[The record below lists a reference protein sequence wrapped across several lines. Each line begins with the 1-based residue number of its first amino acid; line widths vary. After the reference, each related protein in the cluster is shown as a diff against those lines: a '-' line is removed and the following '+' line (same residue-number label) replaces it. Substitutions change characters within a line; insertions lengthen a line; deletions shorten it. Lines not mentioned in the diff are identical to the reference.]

1 MIRSGKRLQVS
12 EREGRE
18 MRLFWLLGLSGAEM
32 ARRMGRQART
42 VNAVIRE
49 RNLDG
54 PERPFE
60 MARLA
65 LRAGA

>member
-1 MIRSGKRLQVS
+1 
-12 EREGRE
+12 